1 MAEKEFKPGE
11 VVPESGLYFVRHSDH
26 RGEHEVT
33 LIADEQFPP
42 CSVCLDSVRF
52 RISRAAKTIQE
63 DKNFQI
69 RKPTRKH

>member
-11 VVPESGLYFVRHSDH
+11 VVPESGLYFVRHLEH

-33 LIADEQFPP
+33 LIAAEQFPP

-52 RISRAAKTIQE
+52 RLSRAAKTIGE
-63 DKNFQI
+63 DKNFQ
-69 RKPTRKH
+69 TRRSARRH

>member
-11 VVPESGLYFVRHSDH
+11 VVPESGLYFVRHQDH

-42 CSVCLDSVRF
+42 CSLCQDSVRF
-52 RISRAAKTIQE
+52 RISRAAKTIGE
-63 DKNFQI
+63 DKNFQS
-69 RKPTRKH
+69 RRLARRH